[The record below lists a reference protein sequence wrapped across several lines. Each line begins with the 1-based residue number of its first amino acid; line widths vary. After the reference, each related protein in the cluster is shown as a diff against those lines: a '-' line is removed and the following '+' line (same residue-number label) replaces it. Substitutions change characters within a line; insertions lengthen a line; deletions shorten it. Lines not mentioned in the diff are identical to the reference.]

1 MQISGPYLAVYLSI
15 ALAAVAATAVW
26 LTRRDAAE
34 RRFAS
39 IAAAAAVF
47 LFAFG
52 WLFAAED
59 GAAIPKRLFY
69 ALAVATP
76 VAALAP
82 ALSAS
87 REEAPVLGSHAVYFV
102 FGLAYL
108 VNSWEGYEI
117 YRQMRATNG
126 RYFFAV
132 LPFIAMAFLF
142 PAARAIRDRRRRNFV
157 LAGFAA
163 ALLVTEATFFVDR
176 VVPFYRSG
184 PYFR

>member
-1 MQISGPYLAVYLSI
+1 VYLAVALS
-15 ALAAVAATAVW
+15 AAAATAVW
-26 LTRRDAAE
+26 LIRRDASE
-34 RRFAS
+34 RRFTS

-52 WLFAAED
+52 WLFAGQD
-59 GAAIPKRLFY
+59 GTAIPKRLFY

-87 REEAPVLGSHAVYFV
+87 REQAPVLGSHAVYFV

-117 YRQMRATNG
+117 YGQMRATNG

-132 LPFIAMAFLF
+132 LPFVAMAFLF
-142 PAARAIRDRRRRNFV
+142 PAARMIRDRRRRDLV
-157 LAGFAA
+157 LAGVA
-163 ALLVTEATFFVDR
+163 V
-176 VVPFYRSG
+176 
-184 PYFR
+184 